1 MNPERLASPVSE
13 SDDGDPDRER
23 VFDQAVAEI
32 DEVEQGLAWALERT
46 SLPDEPDRVAV
57 AGSWWRP
64 TGAPGGW

>member
-1 MNPERLASPVSE
+1 MAIRT
-13 SDDGDPDRER
+13 GER
-23 VFDQAVAEI
+23 VFGQAVAEI

-64 TGAPGGW
+64 TGAPGAGSGHGGR

>member
-1 MNPERLASPVSE
+1 MAIRT
-13 SDDGDPDRER
+13 GER
-23 VFDQAVAEI
+23 VFGQAVAEI